1 MRFVL
6 FFYCSERKEVI
17 SLQIITNNPLVVKK
31 FEGRCRVV
39 YYDVSF
45 RDLLVRVRDMI
56 HLGYEL
62 LSHPLSGS
70 VKPNETPY
78 KSILVSD
85 KPGKLNP
92 ESVKLIEES
101 IITTD
106 KFPIKFPQMPK
117 DIRDDF
123 QLIDCTLIQS
133 VFQ

>member
-1 MRFVL
+1 M
-6 FFYCSERKEVI
+6 
-17 SLQIITNNPLVVKK
+17 QIITNNPLVVSK
-31 FEGRCRVV
+31 FKGRCHVV

-45 RDLLVRVRDMI
+45 RELLVRVRDMV
-56 HLGYEL
+56 HKGYEL

-85 KPGKLNP
+85 KPGKLNM
-92 ESVKLIEES
+92 ESVRLIEES

-106 KFPIKFPQMPK
+106 KFPIKFPQMPQ

>member
-1 MRFVL
+1 M
-6 FFYCSERKEVI
+6 
-17 SLQIITNNPLVVKK
+17 QIITNNPLVLKT

-39 YYDVSF
+39 YYNVSF
-45 RDLLVRVRDMI
+45 RDLLIRVRDMV

-78 KSILVSD
+78 KSVIVSD
-85 KPGKLNP
+85 KLGKLHLQ
-92 ESVKLIEES
+92 SVEMIEAG
-101 IITTD
+101 IAAAD
-106 KFPIKFPQMPK
+106 KFPIKFPQMTQ
-117 DIRDDF
+117 DIREDF